1 MMENELALNGGSLVW
16 AKVMRA
22 IVETSRNLC
31 LPVGKRV
38 RSGIELKWL
47 PRVDRVEVKIKGNS
61 ARVISVCFIFKSYL
75 ETLTC

>member
-1 MMENELALNGGSLVW
+1 MEKEKKQKQEQEKVMENELALNGGSLVW

-38 RSGIELKWL
+38 RSGI
-47 PRVDRVEVKIKGNS
+47 
-61 ARVISVCFIFKSYL
+61 
-75 ETLTC
+75 